1 MSIGGRPRS
10 FSRTHIR
17 VLTRDHRRFP
27 TRRRRLR
34 SVLTA
39 CTAASAL
46 AFGGAGQVAADPYPG
61 FYDPPP
67 AFDTRPG
74 SLIRSAP
81 SYAAIIPFT
90 GANIDART
98 TTVMYAST
106 GARNRPTAVTGSV
119 LVPRSPWTGR
129 GERPVVVVGS
139 GTIGAGDQ
147 CAPSRLLRYGQAYE
161 ELAIGALLANG
172 YAVALTDYEGLGT
185 PGDHPYLNRRSLG
198 TSMLDMARV
207 ARNPKFGV
215 SAQAPVALWGY
226 SEGGF
231 AAGSAAELA
240 GSYAPELPIFGA
252 FAGAPAPDL
261 ADLARLGDGS
271 LLGGGVGWVVNGFMA
286 AYPERRAEF
295 LSVFNPLG
303 RNVLRQVNSYCVFD
317 VLRMNPFVPT
327 TFYTRDGRPIA
338 AHLRKEPW
346 RTVVNDQRLG
356 RVAPRMPILVSQNRG
371 DDVVDAR
378 GTDRMVRSWRAQ
390 GADVTVETMHL
401 PLVLPGTFLGHGIGF
416 TSELAALS
424 WLNGKAA
431 ALPAR

>member
-1 MSIGGRPRS
+1 M
-10 FSRTHIR
+10 
-17 VLTRDHRRFP
+17 
-27 TRRRRLR
+27 
-34 SVLTA
+34 
-39 CTAASAL
+39 TAAATR
-46 AFGGAGQVAADPYPG
+46 AGIGPAAADPYPG
-61 FYDPPP
+61 FYNPPST
-67 AFDTRPG
+67 FDTRPG

-81 SYAAIIPFT
+81 SYAAIIPYT

-98 TTVMYAST
+98 TTVMYSSA

-119 LVPRSPWTGR
+119 LVPRAKWTGR
-129 GERPVVVVGS
+129 GERPVVVVVS

-161 ELAIGALLANG
+161 ELAVGALLANG

-207 ARNPKFGV
+207 ARNPKLGV
-215 SAQAPVALWGY
+215 SADAPVALWGY

-240 GSYAPELPIFGA
+240 GSYAPELPVFAA

-271 LLGGGVGWVVNGFMA
+271 LLGGGVGWVVNSFIA
-286 AYPERRAEF
+286 AYPEHRAKF
-295 LSVFNPLG
+295 LAAFNPLG
-303 RNVLRQVNSYCVFD
+303 RSVLRDVNSYCVFD

-338 AHLRKEPW
+338 DHLRKEPW
-346 RTVVNDQRLG
+346 LTAVNDQRLG
-356 RVAPRMPILVSQNRG
+356 RVAPRMPVLVSQNRG

-390 GADVTVETMHL
+390 GAAVTVETMYL
-401 PLVLPGTFLGHGIGF
+401 PLVLPGTFLGHGIGLA
-416 TSELAALS
+416 SELRALS

-431 ALPAR
+431 ALPPES

>member
-1 MSIGGRPRS
+1 MAATATLAGIGP
-10 FSRTHIR
+10 
-17 VLTRDHRRFP
+17 
-27 TRRRRLR
+27 
-34 SVLTA
+34 
-39 CTAASAL
+39 AS
-46 AFGGAGQVAADPYPG
+46 ADPYAG
-61 FYDPPP
+61 FYNPPSG
-67 AFDTRPG
+67 FDARPG

-81 SYAAIIPFT
+81 SYAAVIPFT

-119 LVPRSPWTGR
+119 LVPRTPWAGR

-161 ELAIGALLANG
+161 EMAIGALLANG

-215 SAQAPVALWGY
+215 SSKAPVALWGY

-240 GSYAPELPIFGA
+240 GTYAPELPIFAA

-271 LLGGGVGWVVNGFMA
+271 LLGGGVGWVVNGFIA
-286 AYPERRAEF
+286 AYPHHREKF
-295 LSVFNPLG
+295 LAVFNSLG
-303 RNVLRQVNSYCVFD
+303 RSVLRDVNSYCVFD
-317 VLRMNPFVPT
+317 VMRMLPFVPT
-327 TFYTRDGRPIA
+327 TFYTKDGRPIA

-346 RTVVNDQRLG
+346 LTAVNDQRLG
-356 RVAPRMPILVSQNRG
+356 GVAPRMPVLVSQNRG
-371 DDVVDAR
+371 DDVVDPR
-378 GTDRMVRSWRAQ
+378 GTDRMVRSWRAK

-401 PLVLPGTFLGHGIGF
+401 PVLLPGTFLGHGVGLV
-416 TSELAALS
+416 SELEALR
-424 WLNGKAA
+424 WLNAKAA
-431 ALPAR
+431 ALPKN

>member
-1 MSIGGRPRS
+1 M
-10 FSRTHIR
+10 
-17 VLTRDHRRFP
+17 
-27 TRRRRLR
+27 
-34 SVLTA
+34 
-39 CTAASAL
+39 TAAATL
-46 AFGGAGQVAADPYPG
+46 AGIGPAAADPDTG
-61 FYDPPP
+61 FYNPPST
-67 AFDTRPG
+67 FDTRPG

-81 SYAAIIPFT
+81 SYAAIIPYT
-90 GANIDART
+90 GANTDART
-98 TTVMYAST
+98 TTVMYSST
-106 GARNRPTAVTGSV
+106 GARNRPTAGTGSV
-119 LVPRSPWTGR
+119 LVPGAKWTGR

-161 ELAIGALLANG
+161 ELAVGALLANG

-185 PGDHPYLNRRSLG
+185 PGDHPYLNRTSLG

-207 ARNPKFGV
+207 ARNPKLGV
-215 SAQAPVALWGY
+215 SADAPVALWGY

-240 GSYAPELPIFGA
+240 GSYAPELPIFAA

-271 LLGGGVGWVVNGFMA
+271 LLGGVGWVVNGFIA
-286 AYPERRAEF
+286 AYPEHRAKF
-295 LSVFNPLG
+295 LAAFNPLG
-303 RNVLRQVNSYCVFD
+303 RSVLREVNSYCVFD
-317 VLRMNPFVPT
+317 VPRMNPFVPT

-338 AHLRKEPW
+338 DHLRKESW
-346 RTVVNDQRLG
+346 LTAVNDQRLG
-356 RVAPRMPILVSQNRG
+356 RAAPRMPVLVSQNRG

-390 GADVTVETMHL
+390 GADVTVETMYL
-401 PLVLPGTFLGHGIGF
+401 PLMLPGTFLGHGIGLA
-416 TSELAALS
+416 SELRALS

-431 ALPAR
+431 ALPPGN